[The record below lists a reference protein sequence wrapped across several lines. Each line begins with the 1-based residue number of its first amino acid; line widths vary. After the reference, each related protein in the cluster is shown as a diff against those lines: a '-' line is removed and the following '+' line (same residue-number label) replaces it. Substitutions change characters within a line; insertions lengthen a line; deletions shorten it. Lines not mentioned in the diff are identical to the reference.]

1 MTDTAKEKEEA
12 LKKLKLFIKNLP
24 EYFSGISAGYVEYLG
39 EAKGLLYQKDIE
51 ALTKL
56 LDFYFNRMHE
66 INSIKIEAILWHID
80 RLLLEHDL
88 RCSKHASKELRE
100 DLEQYTAFMK
110 PTGRSILQLENM
122 ILDLFCYF
130 FGIYSLIA
138 TVQALKKATKIKGFD
153 FIITQMDMDKTAF
166 DLKSMSFRE
175 MKKACRESAGFK
187 FEDYLTCINK
197 GMLELKERGL
207 DLKIPPLD
215 FRKVRPNTNTLNAI
229 IESGAFT
236 APHISLEGDYL
247 ISIYQ
252 AHEAYRKQVWN
263 SYLEYEGLLLDNER
277 EYRPEAYARFL
288 ES

>member
-1 MTDTAKEKEEA
+1 MTDTAKTDEA

-24 EYFSGISAGYVEYLG
+24 EYFSGVSAGYVEYLG
-39 EAKGLLYQKDIE
+39 GATGLLYQKDIE

-56 LDFYFNRMHE
+56 LDFYFNRLHE
-66 INSIKIEAILWHID
+66 INSIKIEAILWQID
-80 RLLLEHDL
+80 RILLEHDF
-88 RCSKHASKELRE
+88 RCSEHASKELRE
-100 DLEQYTAFMK
+100 ELEQYTAFMK
-110 PTGRSILQLENM
+110 PTGRSILQLKNM

-138 TVQALKKATKIKGFD
+138 TVQALKKASKIKGFD
-153 FIITQMDMDKTAF
+153 FIVTQMNMDKTE
-166 DLKSMSFRE
+166 LELTSMSFRE
-175 MKKACRESAGFK
+175 MKKACRESKGFK

-207 DLKIPPLD
+207 DLEIPPLD
-215 FRKVRPNTNTLNAI
+215 FKKVRPNAATLNAI
-229 IESGAFT
+229 IESGEFT
-236 APHISLEGDYL
+236 APNIFLEGDYL

-252 AHEAYRKQVWN
+252 AHEAYRAQVWSN
-263 SYLEYEGLLLDNER
+263 YSKYEALLLENEK